1 MKAKSDLVN
10 ANEVEI
16 AYNRICQV
24 LKWLELVALELANF
38 VLVLVEKLDVERL
51 AVLINGAIVATIF
64 ALVLIEH
71 SKTED
76 AVPALVPEGRSST
89 RIR

>member
-1 MKAKSDLVN
+1 MKATSDLVN
-10 ANEVEI
+10 VNEVEI

-24 LKWLELVALELANF
+24 LERLELVALELANF
-38 VLVLVEKLDVERL
+38 VLVLVKKLDVERL
-51 AVLINGAIVATIF
+51 AVLVDGAIVATIF

-76 AVPALVPEGRSST
+76 AVFALVSESRIAT
-89 RIR
+89 RYW

>member
-1 MKAKSDLVN
+1 MKATSDLVN

-24 LKWLELVALELANF
+24 LERLELVALELANF

-51 AVLINGAIVATIF
+51 AVLVDGAIVATIF

-71 SKTED
+71 SKTKD